1 MSSWPEVLSH
11 GAIRGEEVLRVPG
24 GFKPLYP
31 SLPVAGRLMRV
42 LRAVIE
48 VAVLAMFHARQNLPL
63 GCTIAFE
70 FIRDDHPWRTGQFFE
85 QLAEEF
91 LRGVLVPPML
101 HENIQDMA
109 VLIHRPP
116 QIVALLVERAQD
128 LIQVPLVAGPG
139 RRRRS

>member
-1 MSSWPEVLSH
+1 
-11 GAIRGEEVLRVPG
+11 
-24 GFKPLYP
+24 
-31 SLPVAGRLMRV
+31 
-42 LRAVIE
+42 
-48 VAVLAMFHARQNLPL
+48 
-63 GCTIAFE
+63 
-70 FIRDDHPWRTGQFFE
+70 
-85 QLAEEF
+85 
-91 LRGVLVPPML
+91 ML